1 MKMKSMTGF
10 GTAEQLITVIE
21 GAGSF
26 EIKVNIKSVNSR
38 YSDFFIKIPGRHY
51 AFLEERVRS
60 FMTKYISRGKV
71 EVFITIDQKEEDTKE
86 VIINKQ
92 LAKSYIDALSS
103 LEELGVVNDV
113 RASTLTRFS
122 DIFKTEYAKIDE
134 EMMFAMVTAVLVE
147 ACENFNSMRSAEGER
162 MLVDIKTRIANILTE
177 LEFVEER
184 SPITAKEYADRLRE
198 RLNHTLESVN
208 ITADEGRILTE
219 VAIFS
224 DKIAVAEETV
234 RLRSHISEFEKTLKS
249 TVPVGKKLDF
259 IVQEM
264 NREVNTIGSKAND
277 LEISKR
283 VVEMKSEI
291 EKIREQIQNIE

>member
-1 MKMKSMTGF
+1 MKSMTGF
-10 GTAEQLITVIE
+10 GAAEKLIAVGE
-21 GAGSF
+21 SGSF
-26 EIKVNIKSVNSR
+26 EIKINIKSVNSR

-86 VIINKQ
+86 VVVNKQ
-92 LAKSYIDALSS
+92 LAKSYIDALAS
-103 LEELGVVNDV
+103 LKELGITNDV

-122 DIFKTEYAKIDE
+122 DIFKTEYKKIDE
-134 EMMFAMVTAVLVE
+134 DEMFKMVASVLTE
-147 ACENFNSMRSAEGER
+147 ACENFNIMRTSEGDR
-162 MLVDIKTRIANILTE
+162 MLVDINSKISNILSE
-177 LEFVEER
+177 LSFVEER
-184 SPITAKEYADRLRE
+184 SPITAKEYADKLRE
-198 RLNHTLESVN
+198 RLNNTLEAVGVS
-208 ITADEGRILTE
+208 ADEGRILTE

-234 RLRSHISEFEKTLKS
+234 RLKSHISEFEKTLNS
-249 TVPVGKKLDF
+249 TAPIGKKLDF

-264 NREVNTIGSKAND
+264 NREVNTIGSKAHD
-277 LEISKR
+277 LEVTKH

>member
-1 MKMKSMTGF
+1 MLKSMTGF
-10 GTAEQLITVIE
+10 GTAEQLIAVGTE
-21 GAGSF
+21 GGSF

-92 LAKSYIDALSS
+92 LAQSYITAFAS

-134 EMMFAMVTAVLVE
+134 DAMFSMVSTVLGE
-147 ACENFNSMRSAEGER
+147 ACENFNTMRQSEGER
-162 MLVDIKTRIANILTE
+162 MLTDIESRLANILAE
-177 LEFVEER
+177 LVFVEER
-184 SPITAKEYADRLRE
+184 SPQTAREYADKLRE
-198 RLNHTLESVN
+198 RLNQTLEAVG

-224 DKIAVAEETV
+224 DKTAVAEETV
-234 RLRSHISEFEKTLKS
+234 RLRSHISEFEKTLQS
-249 TVPVGKKLDF
+249 SNPIGKKLDF

>member
-1 MKMKSMTGF
+1 MKSMTGF
-10 GTAEQLITVIE
+10 GTAERLIE
-21 GAGSF
+21 SPAGGSF

-60 FMTKYISRGKV
+60 FMTNYISRGKV
-71 EVFITIDQKEEDTKE
+71 EVFITIDQKEDDTKE
-86 VIINKQ
+86 VIINRE
-92 LAKSYIDALSS
+92 LAKSYIDAFAS
-103 LEELGVVNDV
+103 LEDLGVTNDV
-113 RASTLTRFS
+113 RASTLTRFP

-134 EMMFAMVTAVLVE
+134 EAMFAMVSEVLTD
-147 ACENFNSMRSAEGER
+147 ACEQFNVMRQSEGER
-162 MLVDIKTRIANILTE
+162 MSADIKAHIANLLSE
-177 LEFVEER
+177 LEFIEER
-184 SPITAKEYADRLRE
+184 SPQTAKEYADKLLA
-198 RLNHTLESVN
+198 RLNQTLENVGV
-208 ITADEGRILTE
+208 TADEGRILTE

-224 DKIAVAEETV
+224 DKTTVAEETV
-234 RLRSHISEFEKTLKS
+234 RLRSHISEFEKTLEGSK
-249 TVPVGKKLDF
+249 PIGKKLDF

-277 LEISKR
+277 LEITKR

>member
-1 MKMKSMTGF
+1 MLKSMTGF
-10 GTAEQLITVIE
+10 GTAEQLIAVGTE
-21 GAGSF
+21 GGSF

-92 LAKSYIDALSS
+92 LAKSYIDAFAS

-113 RASTLTRFS
+113 KASTLTRFS

-134 EMMFAMVTAVLVE
+134 DAMFAMVSAVLTE
-147 ACENFNSMRSAEGER
+147 ACENFNAMRQSEGER
-162 MLVDIKTRIANILTE
+162 MLTDIKSRLAGILAE

-184 SPITAKEYADRLRE
+184 SPQTAREYADKLRE
-198 RLNHTLESVN
+198 RLNQTLEAVG

-224 DKIAVAEETV
+224 DKTAVAEETV
-234 RLRSHISEFEKTLKS
+234 RLRSHISEFEKTLQS
-249 TVPVGKKLDF
+249 SVPIGKKLDF

-291 EKIREQIQNIE
+291 EKIREQIQNVE

>member
-1 MKMKSMTGF
+1 MKSMTGF
-10 GTAEQLITVIE
+10 GAAEQLIAV
-21 GAGSF
+21 GDNGGSF

-51 AFLEERVRS
+51 AFLEEKVRA

-86 VIINKQ
+86 VVVNKQ
-92 LAKSYIDALSS
+92 LAKSYIDAFAS
-103 LEELGVVNDV
+103 LEELGITNDV
-113 RASTLTRFS
+113 KASTLTRFP

-134 EMMFAMVTAVLVE
+134 EEMFQMVANVLTE
-147 ACENFNSMRSAEGER
+147 ACENFNVMRTSEGER
-162 MLVDIKTRIANILTE
+162 MMVDIKSRISNLLSE
-177 LEFVEER
+177 LAFVEER
-184 SPITAKEYADRLRE
+184 SHITAKEYADKLRE
-198 RLNHTLESVN
+198 RLNNTLEAIGVS
-208 ITADEGRILTE
+208 ADEGRILTE

-234 RLRSHISEFEKTLKS
+234 RLKSHISEFEKTLES
-249 TVPVGKKLDF
+249 TVPIGKKLDF

-264 NREVNTIGSKAND
+264 NREVNTIGSKAHD
-277 LEISKR
+277 LEVTKH

-291 EKIREQIQNIE
+291 EKIREQIQNVE

>member
-1 MKMKSMTGF
+1 MTGF
-10 GTAEQLITVIE
+10 GTAEQLIAVGTE
-21 GAGSF
+21 GGSF

-92 LAKSYIDALSS
+92 LAKSYIDAFAS

-113 RASTLTRFS
+113 KASTLTRFS

-134 EMMFAMVTAVLVE
+134 DAMFAMVSAVLTE
-147 ACENFNSMRSAEGER
+147 ACENFNAMRQSEGER
-162 MLVDIKTRIANILTE
+162 MLTDIKSRLAGILAE

-184 SPITAKEYADRLRE
+184 SPQTAREYADKLRE
-198 RLNHTLESVN
+198 RLNQTLEAVG

-224 DKIAVAEETV
+224 DKTAVAEETV
-234 RLRSHISEFEKTLKS
+234 RLRSHISEFEKTLQS
-249 TVPVGKKLDF
+249 SVPIGKKLDF

-291 EKIREQIQNIE
+291 EKIREQIQNVE

>member
-1 MKMKSMTGF
+1 MKSMTGF
-10 GTAEQLITVIE
+10 GAAEQLIAVGE
-21 GAGSF
+21 SGSF

-51 AFLEERVRS
+51 AFLEEKVRA
-60 FMTKYISRGKV
+60 FMTKYITRGKV

-86 VIINKQ
+86 VIVNKQ
-92 LAKSYIDALSS
+92 LAKSYIDAFAD

-134 EMMFAMVTAVLVE
+134 DEMFKMVSTVLSE
-147 ACENFNSMRSAEGER
+147 ACENFNSMRTSEGER
-162 MLVDIKTRIANILTE
+162 MLVDINSRISNILGE
-177 LEFVEER
+177 LAFVEER
-184 SPITAKEYADRLRE
+184 SPLTAKEYADKLRT
-198 RLNHTLESVN
+198 RLNQTLESVG
-208 ITADEGRILTE
+208 IIADEGRILTE

-224 DKIAVAEETV
+224 DKIAIAEETV
-234 RLRSHISEFEKTLKS
+234 RLKSHISEFEKTL
-249 TVPVGKKLDF
+249 TATIPIGKKLDF

-264 NREVNTIGSKAND
+264 NREVNTIGSKAQD
-277 LEISKR
+277 LEVTKR

>member
-1 MKMKSMTGF
+1 MKSMTGF
-10 GTAEQLITVIE
+10 GIAEQLINAGE
-21 GAGSF
+21 QGGSF
-26 EIKVNIKSVNSR
+26 EIKANIKSVNSR
-38 YSDFFIKIPGRHY
+38 YSDFYIKIPGRHY

-86 VIINKQ
+86 VVVNKE
-92 LAKSYIDALSS
+92 LAKSYIDAFAALS
-103 LEELGVVNDV
+103 ELGIDNDV
-113 RASTLTRFS
+113 RASTLTRFP

-134 EMMFAMVTAVLVE
+134 EAMFAMVSEVLTE
-147 ACENFNSMRSAEGER
+147 ACESFNSMRESEGER
-162 MLVDIKTRIANILTE
+162 MLADIKTRISNLLAE
-177 LEFVEER
+177 LKFVEER
-184 SPITAKEYADRLRE
+184 SPQTAKEYADRLMV
-198 RLNHTLESVN
+198 RLNQTLESVGV
-208 ITADEGRILTE
+208 TADEGRILTE

-224 DKIAVAEETV
+224 DKTAVAEETV
-234 RLRSHISEFEKTLKS
+234 RLRSHISEFEKTLENTIS
-249 TVPVGKKLDF
+249 VGKKLDF

-291 EKIREQIQNIE
+291 EKIREQIQNVE